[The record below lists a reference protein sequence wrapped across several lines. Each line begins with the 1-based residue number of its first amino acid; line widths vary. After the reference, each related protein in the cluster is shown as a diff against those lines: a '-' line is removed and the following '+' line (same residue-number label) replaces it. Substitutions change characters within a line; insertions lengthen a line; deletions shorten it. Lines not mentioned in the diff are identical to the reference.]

1 MSDLSHKLI
10 LFNSERIGGGDP
22 GLGSKMMRGFLK
34 MLCKQDA
41 KPHTLF
47 FLGDSVKLVVNGSP
61 VIEYLEQLLQDGVE
75 VLACRAAI
83 EWYELEDQL
92 AVGKIS
98 STGMLLQ
105 RMAEL
110 EVINL

>member
-1 MSDLSHKLI
+1 MASLNNKLF
-10 LFNSERIGGGDP
+10 LFNSQGIGGGDP
-22 GLGSKMMRGFLK
+22 GLGRKMMRGFLK
-34 MLCKQDA
+34 MLAKQET

-47 FLGDSVKLVVNGSP
+47 FLGDSVKLLVVSSP
-61 VIEYLEQLLQDGVE
+61 VLEYLERLLQAGVE
-75 VLACRAAI
+75 ILACKAAL

-92 AVGKIS
+92 AIGKSS

>member
-1 MSDLSHKLI
+1 MSDFTDKLV
-10 LFNSERIGGGDP
+10 LFNSDTLGGGDP

-34 MLCKQDA
+34 MLTKQKA
-41 KPHTLF
+41 KPRTLF
-47 FLGDSVKLVVNGSP
+47 FLGDSVKLLIHGSP
-61 VIEYLEQLLQDGVE
+61 VVEYMEQLLREGVE
-75 VLACRAAI
+75 VLACRAAM

-98 STGMLLQ
+98 STGILLQ